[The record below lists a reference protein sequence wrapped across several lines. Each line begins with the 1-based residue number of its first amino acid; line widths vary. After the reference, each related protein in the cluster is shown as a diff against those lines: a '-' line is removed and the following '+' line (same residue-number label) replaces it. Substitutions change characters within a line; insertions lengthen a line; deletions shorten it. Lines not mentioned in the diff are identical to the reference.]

1 MKFITVVFMILYL
14 YALSFGVFF
23 TEFFRIPAPIL
34 FGFPLIFVFKEAGS
48 SFMYFKEILIFSLAF
63 FFYYIV
69 GVDDYK
75 LFTVNIIS
83 ILICA
88 LYFSYFVG
96 LNSERFRLSILIF
109 FSLLLFSAVV
119 MVLNHFNESYIN
131 TLRALLAGQE
141 VVQSPSGI
149 AAYQFTFGYQLA
161 ALTPFIFIYAYLFK
175 KRWPIKALALS
186 ICLIFIFLGMQRS
199 VFVGFIISVLIFL
212 LIYYKYKAVYI
223 IGMAVVASILLYT
236 YVLKDS
242 FESKGRGAENI
253 MVKNEQD
260 DGEYNRSTLLKE
272 NLRIY
277 AEYPYGLIFYGK
289 NWGDVIYRNQVFRSG
304 ITSHNAYLMFFTY
317 LGPFLGFGF
326 LMGLYYKIIGAFK
339 SILNHAREKKYA
351 LLICL
356 ILSFLAVTI
365 NSLSHNAW
373 LLSADGPTVF
383 LFFSILH
390 YLKIQRNNKH
400 LEETENVN
408 NHHQKV
414 HINWK
419 MNGELEDKV
428 LI

>member
-34 FGFPLIFVFKEAGS
+34 FGFPLVFVFKEVGS
-48 SFMYFKEILIFSLAF
+48 SFMYVKEILIFSLAF

-75 LFTVNIIS
+75 LFTVNITS

-96 LNSERFRLSILIF
+96 PNSERFRLSILIF
-109 FSLLLFSAVV
+109 FSLLAFSATV

-131 TLRALLAGQE
+131 SLRGLLAGQE
-141 VVQSPSGI
+141 VIQSPSGI

-175 KRWPIKALALS
+175 KRWLIKALALS

-199 VFVGFIISVLIFL
+199 VFVGFIGSVLIFL

-223 IGMAVVASILLYT
+223 IGIAVLASILLYT

-242 FESKGRGAENI
+242 FDSKGRGAENI

-260 DGEYNRSTLLKE
+260 DGEYNRSILLKE

-277 AEYPYGLIFYGK
+277 SEYPYGLIFYGK

-304 ITSHNAYLMFFTY
+304 ITSHNAYVMFFTY
-317 LGPFLGFGF
+317 LGPFLGFG
-326 LMGLYYKIIGAFK
+326 LLIALYYKIIGAFK

-390 YLKIQRNNKH
+390 YLKIQKNNKH
-400 LEETENVN
+400 LEETENVRN
-408 NHHQKV
+408 NHPEV

-419 MNGELEDKV
+419 MNGELEDRI

>member
-14 YALSFGVFF
+14 FALSFGVFF

-34 FGFPLIFVFKEAGS
+34 FGLPLVFVFKEPGA
-48 SFMYFKEILIFSLAF
+48 SFMYVKELLIFFLAF

-75 LFTVNIIS
+75 LFTVNLIS
-83 ILICA
+83 IFICA

-96 LNSERFRLSILIF
+96 SNSKRFKLSILIF
-109 FSLLLFSAVV
+109 FSLLAFSAII

-131 TLRALLAGQE
+131 PLRALLAGQE
-141 VVQSPSGI
+141 VIQSPSGI

-175 KRWPIKALALS
+175 KKWLIKALVLS
-186 ICLIFIFLGMQRS
+186 ICLVFIFLGMQRS
-199 VFVGFIISVLIFL
+199 VFVGFIASVLLFS

-223 IGMAVVASILLYT
+223 IGITVIASVLLYT
-236 YVLKDS
+236 YVLKDG
-242 FESKGRGAENI
+242 FDSKGKGAENI
-253 MVKNEQD
+253 LVKNEQD

-317 LGPFLGFGF
+317 LGPFLGLGF
-326 LMGLYYKIIGAFK
+326 LIALYYKIIGAFR
-339 SILNHAREKKYA
+339 SVLNHAREKKYA

-390 YLKIQRNNKH
+390 YLKIQKNNKD
-400 LEETENVN
+400 LEEAENEVN
-408 NHHQKV
+408 SHQEV
-414 HINWK
+414 HVQWK
-419 MNGELEDKV
+419 MNGEPQDRI